1 MPALVPLCLVAWFT
15 LLLARADGRAASPA
29 SERRYP
35 AVGTRQGVRAAVLAV
50 VRREVCILFS
60 ASQISSSKTTPLAG
74 FFKCPTLAW
83 VDFSSVKKAIGLCPS
98 EHQPRRLCVPG
109 SGFAPT
115 LRPEEESRDLGLG
128 RRFSREMDLREAIGW
143 YACEPGPQGDG

>member
-15 LLLARADGRAASPA
+15 LLARADGRAASPA

-74 FFKCPTLAW
+74 FLN
-83 VDFSSVKKAIGLCPS
+83 V
-98 EHQPRRLCVPG
+98 PRW
-109 SGFAPT
+109 
-115 LRPEEESRDLGLG
+115 LGLT
-128 RRFSREMDLREAIGW
+128 FLL
-143 YACEPGPQGDG
+143 